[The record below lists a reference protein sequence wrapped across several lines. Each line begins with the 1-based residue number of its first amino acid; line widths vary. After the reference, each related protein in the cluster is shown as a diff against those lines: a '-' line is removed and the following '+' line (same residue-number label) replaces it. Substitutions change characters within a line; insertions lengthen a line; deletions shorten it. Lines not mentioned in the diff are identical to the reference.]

1 VSGYEMNSSG
11 KSVAKYWKNGVAVNL
26 TDGSNNADAQDITVL
41 NNNVYVAGHE
51 TNNSGKNVAKLWKNG
66 VGVNLTDGSDNAI
79 AYAVA
84 VQ

>member
-1 VSGYEMNSSG
+1 V
-11 KSVAKYWKNGVAVNL
+11 VNN
-26 TDGSNNADAQDITVL
+26 D
-41 NNNVYVAGHE
+41 VYVAGYE
-51 TNNSGKNVAKLWKNG
+51 VNNSGKNVAKFWKNG